1 MVHVNSHANGING
14 AVAAELRAERAALG
28 LTQEQVSGLSGIPLV
43 TVQRLLAAK
52 RAIDVE
58 QLDKLARALGT
69 TAERVMVN
77 AVARL
82 SRSAE

>member
-1 MVHVNSHANGING
+1 MVAVNNHANGING

-28 LTQEQVSGLSGIPLV
+28 LTQEQVSNLSGVPLV

-69 TAERVMVN
+69 TAEQVMVN

-82 SRSAE
+82 SRGSD